1 MNIMSGKSVDFSR
14 TLSFLRVGMLV
25 VAGDQPQVCSGPML
39 YVFSS
44 SIWISSGL
52 KRFLPDK
59 MSILVVLS
67 GQRPVFPDVFLVQR

>member
-25 VAGDQPQVCSGPML
+25 VAGDRLQVCSGPML

-67 GQRPVFPDVFLVQR
+67 GQRLVFPDVFLVQR